1 MNTCP
6 VSVILASSDNQ
17 RWLFS
22 PYISTPTNRWP
33 TQCKQTTVHP
43 CLSRVCFSG
52 PLLSWRTDFY
62 GNDVSFIGYKC
73 TCALTIK
80 ARSVTDRETYVCF
93 LTICN
98 SSFKLNC
105 NWKWFQASKEPERA
119 LSVTS
124 IGFLTRSLPPQGD
137 GEDGH
142 ALYSK
147 ASHIQKFTYLNDSS
161 SLSARGVW
169 ISKDVPYTSGRDTQ
183 GI

>member
-62 GNDVSFIGYKC
+62 GNDVSFSGYKC

-98 SSFKLNC
+98 SSFKMNC
-105 NWKWFQASKEPERA
+105 TVIGSGSKQVKSQKEHYQWHQLDSWQDPCLHKEMVKMGMHCTAR
-119 LSVTS
+119 LH
-124 IGFLTRSLPPQGD
+124 IFRNSL
-137 GEDGH
+137 
-142 ALYSK
+142 
-147 ASHIQKFTYLNDSS
+147 I
-161 SLSARGVW
+161 
-169 ISKDVPYTSGRDTQ
+169 
-183 GI
+183 